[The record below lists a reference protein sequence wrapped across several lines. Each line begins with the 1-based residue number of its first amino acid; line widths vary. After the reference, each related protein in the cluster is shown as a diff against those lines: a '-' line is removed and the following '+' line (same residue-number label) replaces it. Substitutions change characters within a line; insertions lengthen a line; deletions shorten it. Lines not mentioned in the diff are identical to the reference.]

1 MVIDSSALIAILS
14 NEEDAAF
21 FAESIAVDTTRLVS
35 AASLL
40 ETAIVIETR
49 YGLPG
54 GEKLDLLLECAQIRV
69 ESVTAEQAFTARLAY
84 RMYGR
89 GRHPAGLN
97 YGDCFA
103 YALAKVMSE
112 PLLCKGDDFVKTDTV
127 LVISK

>member
-21 FAESIAVDTTRLVS
+21 FAESIAADTTRLIT

-54 GEKLDLLLECAQIRV
+54 GEKLDLLLERAQIRV
-69 ESVTAEQAFTARLAY
+69 ESVTSEQASTARLAY
-84 RMYGR
+84 RIYGK

-112 PLLCKGDDFVKTDTV
+112 PLLCKGDDFVKTDIV
-127 LVISK
+127 LVVSK